1 MIGTGRWILVVLL
14 GLGGLARAGDPAPQH
29 LLRPD
34 GSSISY
40 YLQQRQPS
48 GPSSSLLVILQGSDC
63 NSVSHVTSIP
73 LLAQARPEADVLT
86 VEKYGLEA
94 TLPYSQ
100 DAERADCPQAYLEHD
115 SPTQRTDDLQAVIQY
130 LRQQR
135 HYASVIAL
143 GGSEGAVIAHALAAR
158 PGVVDATVAFNGG
171 GQWFADDLLHSVDSS
186 DLPVA
191 EKAEARQGLQ
201 AFIQQV
207 QGQPPADLRA
217 SGHGARWWQEVL
229 RLDQLA
235 LLQDSHTPALVIQAM
250 ADQSVSVPAVM
261 AMIEQLRRDARP
273 GVDFRSYPGLGHRF
287 DDHHGQS
294 HMPTVVDD
302 IALWLRQLPP
312 PGDKRG

>member
-1 MIGTGRWILVVLL
+1 MLL

-73 LLAQARPEADVLT
+73 LLAQAMPEADVLT

-158 PGVVDATVAFNGG
+158 PGV
-171 GQWFADDLLHSVDSS
+171 
-186 DLPVA
+186 
-191 EKAEARQGLQ
+191 
-201 AFIQQV
+201 
-207 QGQPPADLRA
+207 
-217 SGHGARWWQEVL
+217 
-229 RLDQLA
+229 
-235 LLQDSHTPALVIQAM
+235 
-250 ADQSVSVPAVM
+250 
-261 AMIEQLRRDARP
+261 
-273 GVDFRSYPGLGHRF
+273 DFRSYPGLGHRF